1 MHGAGQ
7 GRGRATVGA
16 LTFTLPF
23 VQARR
28 ASAPGRLRRN
38 LGRGRVLVAYNAD
51 QTKTVA
57 RAADMAASIL
67 KGAKA
72 GDIAIEQA
80 TNYKLVINLKTA
92 KALGIT
98 VPQSVLLRAD
108 RVIE

>member
-1 MHGAGQ
+1 MYKRAG
-7 GRGRATVGA
+7 R
-16 LTFTLPF
+16 P
-23 VQARR
+23 RR
-28 ASAPGRLRRN
+28 AACAAIWEEAGF
-38 LGRGRVLVAYNAD
+38 LVAYNAD

-72 GDIAIEQA
+72 GDIAIKQA